1 MRKYFYEIKRQDRN
15 LNMRQYIYWI
25 GPYRYN
31 WHEELEI
38 MLILKG
44 NVEMSCGGVSYSLQ
58 EDDLILIDSNVGHAS
73 LARSEGSIAMVIH
86 LNPEYLREYYSP
98 IEDYRFFFCLY
109 DV

>member
-38 MLILKG
+38 MLKELEPEG
-44 NVEMSCGGVSYSLQ
+44 LMYT
-58 EDDLILIDSNVGHAS
+58 ID
-73 LARSEGSIAMVIH
+73 ARSQEEAENLLKMA
-86 LNPEYLREYYSP
+86 EKWRKK
-98 IEDYRFFFCLY
+98 
-109 DV
+109 

>member
-44 NVEMSCGGVSYSLQ
+44 NVEMSCRGSQLQPAGGRF
-58 EDDLILIDSNVGHAS
+58 DSH
-73 LARSEGSIAMVIH
+73 
-86 LNPEYLREYYSP
+86 
-98 IEDYRFFFCLY
+98 
-109 DV
+109 